1 MWGPQRTSPSP
12 ADAMAGSVSAVVSA
26 SPGGAAKAGEAP
38 AAARTPARPRAKRLK
53 RLHDDEKAALA
64 SHFLAT
70 RWVASRPSVAVAV
83 DAAALAQA
91 AGCTVTQAAYWAATL
106 PPLDKAQRRGKN
118 AMARLTEEFE
128 KWVPASA
135 GDTAPSQEA
144 LRRLL
149 WMDSIVP
156 ATVVKHWKG
165 RSRRRT
171 RRRKGRARAGA
182 GVGAG
187 VRARARVRPWTGS
200 KLRSSAFWWPA

>member
-1 MWGPQRTSPSP
+1 MGPP
-12 ADAMAGSVSAVVSA
+12 AHVAIPRRRHGGFGERCALGVAGRGA
-26 SPGGAAKAGEAP
+26 SRGAHPRAPPREASEAP
-38 AAARTPARPRAKRLK
+38 AGRR
-53 RLHDDEKAALA
+53 EGCLA

-70 RWVASRPSVAVAV
+70 RWVACRPSVAVAV

-91 AGCTVTQAAYWAATL
+91 AGSTVTQAAYWAATL

-118 AMARLTEEFE
+118 VMARLTEEFE